1 MRIEITS
8 DAKEA
13 IQNLREFP
21 DKLKAAI
28 VRSMN
33 KLNQEAIG
41 EITRNRLTGTGP
53 FPVSLHK
60 LGVITKLLRTS
71 FNGGQG
77 TLNMPAKVEGDRIV
91 SIIGSNVRYAGVHE
105 FGFSGS
111 IFVNSHTRRSHLRR
125 QPGQTRRTRVA
136 EAIVTGHGRSVNIPA
151 RAPIKHGLDD
161 FSPKYSEGFS
171 QAMVDA
177 WNTHIKK

>member
-60 LGVITKLLRTS
+60 LGVVTSRLRKS
-71 FNGGQG
+71 VN
-77 TLNMPAKVEGDRIV
+77 ASRAVIEGDTV
-91 SIIGSNVRYAGVHE
+91 HSSIGSNVEYAGVHE

-111 IFVNSHTRRSHLRR
+111 IFVNSHARRSHLRR
-125 QPGQTRRTRVA
+125 TEGKKKRSRVA
-136 EAIVTGHGRSVNIPA
+136 EAIVTGHGRNVHYPA

-171 QAMVDA
+171 QAMVDT
-177 WNTHIKK
+177 WNKHIKK